1 MSVFSLETTFSRG
14 LDDDA
19 ATSNSRLVG
28 GGSYDG
34 SPDSLCAFRQDRSGR
49 NDPRG
54 HSTHGSHDDSD
65 RSTEDD
71 RLQPELRLPEQRP
84 LLVLP
89 KQSVPWSGTENS
101 DI

>member
-1 MSVFSLETTFSRG
+1 MNDGTSRDPGGYGANSSNCSVRG
-14 LDDDA
+14 GYFDGTHDSPCDVHQD
-19 ATSNSRLVG
+19 RL
-28 GGSYDG
+28 
-34 SPDSLCAFRQDRSGR
+34 DRSGL
-49 NDPRG
+49 RG